1 MTPEEKD
8 ALNRCVAKALGWR
21 WFLATVISEDSGHRG
36 QQHPLFMSPQ
46 DVAEEREKDYYDL
59 QPCEKPEVVE
69 AWRWGDVPDFCTD
82 PSAADSL
89 LGKMLENGWGVRE
102 EYEPQ
107 DTPLRGGSIAR
118 TSIYMSKSTT
128 PEIVRA
134 FPLSDAPRYTARCYA
149 FLAAHDAQEGQK

>member
-8 ALNRCVAKALGWR
+8 ALNRRVAKALGWR
-21 WFLATVISEDSGHRG
+21 WWRSVSPGGWVISSFSNVSPYQSLKPVAVDSEPDDADEGCA
-36 QQHPLFMSPQ
+36 
-46 DVAEEREKDYYDL
+46 VTI
-59 QPCEKPEVVE
+59 
-69 AWRWGDVPDFCTD
+69 PDFCTD
-82 PSAADSL
+82 PAAADSL

-149 FLAAHDAQEGQK
+149 FLAAHDAQEEQK